1 MSSDEKK
8 IIVVRKKKSGDHEE
22 HGGAWK
28 VAYADFVTAMMA
40 FFLVMWIMGMDQGV
54 KDMVEGYFSNPV
66 GFKRNFSGGS
76 NPVSSGSDPTSLD
89 LRRAI
94 LMTREHQKRRFE
106 EAAGEIRSKMEDV
119 GLTRGM
125 DAAVEIV
132 ITEQGLRI
140 ELMETG
146 GGETFFDKA
155 SASLKPALRS
165 VLQLVAPELQAL
177 PNEVVVEGHT
187 DALPFRGGP
196 GYTNWDLATDRANSA
211 RRSLIAGGLERE
223 RITEVRGYADRELK
237 NSEDPLD
244 PRNRRISVL
253 LPFQEEFMTEEY
265 APGESGVLSETP
277 LVQGHL
283 RGNEGILP

>member
-1 MSSDEKK
+1 MSSNEKK
-8 IIVVRKKKSGDHEE
+8 VIVVRKKSSGGHEE

-54 KDMVEGYFSNPV
+54 KDMVEGYFTNPV

-106 EAAGEIRSKMEDV
+106 ETAKEIRSKMEDA

-125 DAAVEIV
+125 DAAVEV
-132 ITEQGLRI
+132 VVTGQGLRI

-146 GGETFFDKA
+146 EGETFFDKA

-165 VLQLVAPELQAL
+165 VLHLVAPELQAL
-177 PNEVVVEGHT
+177 PNDVVVEGHT

-196 GYTNWDLATDRANSA
+196 GYTNWDLATDRANAA
-211 RRSLIAGGLERE
+211 RRSLIVGGLENDRVK
-223 RITEVRGYADRELK
+223 EVRGHADRELK
-237 NSEDPLD
+237 NPEDPLD

-253 LPFQEEFMTEEY
+253 LPFQEEVMTEEF
-265 APGESGVLSETP
+265 APGASPVISETTLP
-277 LVQGHL
+277 EDHL
-283 RGNEGILP
+283 LGGEGILP